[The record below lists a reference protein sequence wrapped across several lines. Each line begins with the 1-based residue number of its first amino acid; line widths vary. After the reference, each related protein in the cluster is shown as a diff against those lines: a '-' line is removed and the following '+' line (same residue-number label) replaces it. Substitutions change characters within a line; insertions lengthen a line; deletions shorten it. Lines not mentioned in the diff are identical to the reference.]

1 MQEAFD
7 CTYRSVDLSI
17 KNGYRLLLLLLI
29 SVIKLTFAEQTK
41 SEGHAVRIIGIV
53 VIGTT
58 ARINV
63 TEVIAIASVR

>member
-1 MQEAFD
+1 M
-7 CTYRSVDLSI
+7 
-17 KNGYRLLLLLLI
+17 LLLI

-58 ARINV
+58 VRINV

>member
-1 MQEAFD
+1 M
-7 CTYRSVDLSI
+7 
-17 KNGYRLLLLLLI
+17 LLLI

-41 SEGHAVRIIGIV
+41 SKGHAVRIIGIV

-58 ARINV
+58 VRINV